1 MRRTFVSFS
10 KFWTK
15 ASKAVGDILESI
27 YAPGVSYL
35 LAALAVALTPQTVI
49 GVGVLYPSYWY
60 LILAGIVLLAGWAS
74 SPTPGTA
81 VPLWGAALLMGVPLM
96 PTPSLKLGLLGI
108 GLSSILARWKHPYAQ
123 RYAWG
128 MLQVSSA
135 WLLTLFLQNAYAY
148 FEARLET
155 FPLVAKSLSL
165 MLSAI
170 GYPAHS
176 DGSTVY
182 LAKDGEIV
190 SVFISG
196 DKFGGAFPLLFVAN
210 LTLLHIFRPYDLRSL
225 LSVFI
230 LTIFY
235 TLMRA
240 GWLIGQVTETGEYAW
255 WDGTAVLRSY
265 LPLVGLVAIAL
276 RPLSITKESPRSD
289 APQRKP
295 HVVGTVLTVVGTAG
309 LVVGWLWVDPGVKKQ
324 GAILIDEHYSRW
336 EWSEMPL
343 DTEYYGVKTVYS
355 YYCMVEALKH
365 YYPQVRR
372 NFQEITDETLRDVS
386 VLILKTPTKPYSETA
401 IQAIRRFI
409 ERGGGVWLIGDHTNI
424 FGMNTY
430 LNMIGEPLGIRFRED
445 SAIPP
450 MMGRQLFEPNRLS
463 HPIVRHLPLFLFYTG
478 CTLDAPLGTNDV
490 LISQQLL
497 WDKPDYSV
505 NTFFGDFKPSLNE
518 RVGAAVQ
525 AVALEYGS
533 GRVAAWSDST
543 LFSNFAIFLPGK
555 MELALMFVEWLNR
568 QNSTPPVRH
577 ILLMVSAVLLAVGLY
592 RIRLTLIGYTL
603 WLGVAVGVI
612 AIQYT
617 YDTFYPLPKPYKPFQ
632 EIAFWESPFLEHL
645 PIRAP
650 TDDPTP
656 ESYLTAF
663 VAAQRL
669 GMRPFVAWSLEEAL
683 RTDVVVAIHL
693 HTDISKDEISR
704 LKHWLLEGGTLI
716 VLDGGGGEIS
726 GVEKIAKAVGVRIV
740 PLDATNGT
748 ITDQSDEVLGSGIVT
763 GFLEGEG
770 KPLLYLRQGQSSKRV
785 VGMEVPIGKGRL
797 FLSTTVSLFS
807 DSSVGENSAV
817 PSRRQL
823 RILRLM
829 YALYSARDM
838 PAERQ

>member
-1 MRRTFVSFS
+1 M
-10 KFWTK
+10 
-15 ASKAVGDILESI
+15 
-27 YAPGVSYL
+27 
-35 LAALAVALTPQTVI
+35 ALTPQTVI
-49 GVGVLYPSYWY
+49 GVGFLYPGYWWI
-60 LILAGIVLLAGWAS
+60 ILAGIMLLASWAPL
-74 SPTPGTA
+74 PTTGTA
-81 VPLWGAALLMGVPLM
+81 APLWGAALLVGVPLM
-96 PTPSLKLGLLGI
+96 PTLSLKLGLLGI

-148 FEARLET
+148 FEARWET
-155 FPLVAKSLSL
+155 FLPWMAKSLSL

-170 GYPAHS
+170 GYPAHA
-176 DGSTVY
+176 DGSMVY
-182 LAKDGEIV
+182 LVKDGEIV

-196 DKFGGAFPLLFVAN
+196 DKLGGAFLLLFVAN
-210 LTLLHIFRPYDLRSL
+210 LTLLHIFRPYNLRSL

-235 TLMRA
+235 ILMRV

-255 WDGTAVLRSY
+255 WDGTAVLQSY
-265 LPLVGLVAIAL
+265 LPLVGLVTIAL
-276 RPLSITKESPRSD
+276 RPLDITKKSIWSD
-289 APQRKP
+289 AFQKKP
-295 HVVGTVLTVVGTAG
+295 YVAGTVLTVAGTAG
-309 LVVGWLWVDPGVKKQ
+309 VVVGWLWVDPGVKKH

-355 YYCMVEALKH
+355 YYCMVEALGH
-365 YYPQVRR
+365 YYPRVKR
-372 NFQEITDETLRDVS
+372 NFQEITDETLQDVS

-450 MMGRQLFEPNRLS
+450 KMGRQLFEPTRLS
-463 HPIVRHLPLFLFYTG
+463 HPIVRYLPLFLFYTG
-478 CTLDAPLGTNDV
+478 CTVDAPLGINDA

-497 WDKPDYSV
+497 WDMPDYSV
-505 NTFFGDFKPSLNE
+505 NTFFGDFEPSLSE
-518 RVGAAVQ
+518 RVGATVQ
-525 AVALEYGS
+525 VVAQEYGA

-568 QNSTPPVRH
+568 RNSTLPVRYL
-577 ILLMVSAVLLAVGLY
+577 LLMVYAVLLVVGIYLY
-592 RIRLTLIGYTL
+592 KTQLALIGCSL
-603 WLGVAVGVI
+603 WLGVAVGV
-612 AIQYT
+612 ATIQYA
-617 YDTFYPLPKPYKPFQ
+617 YDVFYPVPKPHKPFR
-632 EIAFWESPFLEHL
+632 EIAFWESPSFEHL
-645 PIRAP
+645 PVKAP
-650 TDDPTP
+650 MDDPTP

-663 VAAQRL
+663 VAAQRVR
-669 GMRPFVAWSLEEAL
+669 MRPFVAWSLEEAL
-683 RTDVVVAIHL
+683 KANVIVAIHL
-693 HTDISKDEISR
+693 HRDISETEVGK
-704 LKHWLLEGGTLI
+704 LKNWLLEGGTLI

-726 GVEKIAKAVGVRIV
+726 GIEKIAEAVGVKIV
-740 PLDATNGT
+740 PLDVAGGA
-748 ITDQSDEVLGSGIVT
+748 ITDQSGETLGSDTVI

-770 KPLLYLRQGQSSKRV
+770 EPLLYTRQGQGSKRV
-785 VGMEVPIGKGRL
+785 VGMEVSIGKGRL
-797 FLSTTVSLFS
+797 FLSTTMSLFS
-807 DSSVGENSAV
+807 DASVGENSAV

-838 PAERQ
+838 RAKRE